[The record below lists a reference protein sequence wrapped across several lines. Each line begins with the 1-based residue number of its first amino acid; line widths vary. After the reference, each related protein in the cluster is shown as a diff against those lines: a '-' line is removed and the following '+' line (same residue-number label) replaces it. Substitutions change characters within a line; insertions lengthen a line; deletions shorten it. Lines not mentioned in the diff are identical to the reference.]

1 MPPCAMT
8 EGFED
13 YLRERRERSERT
25 RHLLVGVLACT
36 CIALAVSNVFLAL
49 RLTAG
54 RARPGAEPPARA
66 ASMTEAPAR
75 PAGVTEAPARTGT
88 GAPARPAVAPQAP
101 APSAS
106 VRADIDGPAPAV
118 TLPKMSEAT
127 RPEPAEHAT
136 PSAPAE
142 PAARA
147 DAPEATVERPSDSIA
162 LPPRSSVA
170 STSARRAAPARAMTT
185 PPPAAL
191 AAPAAP
197 PTPAAPEEV
206 TAAWMLTTYGR
217 GDAEARA
224 RAALEFYNAQSAEGR
239 YWRRVLA
246 LITAAR

>member
-1 MPPCAMT
+1 MT

-75 PAGVTEAPARTGT
+75 PAGVTEAPARTGA
-88 GAPARPAVAPQAP
+88 GAPARPAMAPQAP

-106 VRADIDGPAPAV
+106 VRADVDGPAPAV

-136 PSAPAE
+136 
-142 PAARA
+142 
-147 DAPEATVERPSDSIA
+147 
-162 LPPRSSVA
+162 
-170 STSARRAAPARAMTT
+170 T

-191 AAPAAP
+191 AAPAAA